1 MILLIDSGNSRLK
14 VGWLNPPSA
23 ANEASGDDQSDTTHA
38 DATPGNTP
46 TLTPDDASPG
56 LTATNTAP
64 TDFLGRE
71 PAAVAFDNLDPHA
84 LGDWLGTL
92 THKPTL
98 ALGVNV
104 AGPGRGEGIREA
116 LARHHCPVHWI
127 TSRAQLL
134 QLKNNYTQPAQL
146 GADRLVA
153 LLGVR
158 SRLPATHPP
167 FVLASF
173 GTATTIDTVGPDDT
187 FIGGLIFPGPALMR
201 SSLARGTANLPLAE
215 GSVTDFPTDT
225 HQAIASGI
233 VAAQAGAVVRQWLAA
248 SQHYG
253 QPATLYVAGGSWPQ
267 VEHEMQRLLAQTGST
282 MNAAPTPCYLDR
294 PVLDGLALLAS
305 QPDPQSL

>member
-14 VGWLNPPSA
+14 VGWLNRPAPGEPSA
-23 ANEASGDDQSDTTHA
+23 A
-38 DATPGNTP
+38 
-46 TLTPDDASPG
+46 DDA
-56 LTATNTAP
+56 AP
-64 TDFLGRE
+64 FLNRRE

-92 THKPTL
+92 ARAPVM

-104 AGPGRGEGIREA
+104 AGDARAEGIREA
-116 LARHHCPVHWI
+116 LARHGCPVRWV
-127 TSRAQLL
+127 TSRERLL
-134 QLKNNYTQPAQL
+134 YLKNQYTEPAQL
-146 GADRLVA
+146 GSDRLVA

-158 SRLPATHPP
+158 SRLQDVHPP

-173 GTATTIDTVGPDDT
+173 GTATTIDTVGPDDA

-201 SSLARGTANLPLAE
+201 SSLAKGTANLPLAN

-233 VAAQAGAVVRQWLAA
+233 IAAQAGAVMRQWLAA

-253 QPATLYVAGGSWPQ
+253 QPATLYVAGGSWPE
-267 VEHEMQRLLAQTGST
+267 VEHEMRRLLERTGS
-282 MNAAPTPCYLDR
+282 MLSAAPAPCYLDR
-294 PVLDGLALLAS
+294 PVLDGLALIAN
-305 QPDPQSL
+305 QPDPYSR